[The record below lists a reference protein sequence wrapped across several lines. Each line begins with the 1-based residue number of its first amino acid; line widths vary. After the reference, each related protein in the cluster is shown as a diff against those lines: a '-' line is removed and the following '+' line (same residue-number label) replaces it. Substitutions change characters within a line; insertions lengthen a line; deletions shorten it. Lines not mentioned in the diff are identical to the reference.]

1 MALTARPA
9 EWKFVVPVPDGKDAT
24 ENVSR
29 SWTIELDRP
38 VSRGGLEYP
47 LTKPL
52 KVTAETQRLPQSIEL
67 TIRIDG
73 EVATECRRCC
83 APLTVAIQEDFMYSY
98 ILQSDNAE
106 TGQEDGEFS
115 ETGKV
120 TLAVPRLSS
129 SLDVADLVW
138 ECLVEALPLYAQ
150 CEGECAPAYVP
161 EPSVDPRF
169 LALADLLEQEK
180 DKGGK

>member
-24 ENVSR
+24 EIISR

-98 ILQSDNAE
+98 VLQSDNAE
-106 TGQEDGEFS
+106 TGQGDGEFS

-129 SLDVADLVW
+129 SLDVADIVW
-138 ECLVEALPLYAQ
+138 ECLVESLPLYAQ
-150 CEGECAPAYVP
+150 CEGECVQTYVP

-169 LALADLLEQEK
+169 LALAELLEQEK

>member
-1 MALTARPA
+1 MALTGRPA
-9 EWKFVVPVPDGKDAT
+9 EWKFIVPVPDGKDAS
-24 ENVSR
+24 EVISR
-29 SWTIELDRP
+29 SWTIELNQP
-38 VSRGGLEYP
+38 VARGGLEYL

-52 KVTAETQRLPQSIEL
+52 KATAETQRLPQSVEVSIK
-67 TIRIDG
+67 IDG

-106 TGQEDGEFS
+106 TGQGEEEFS
-115 ETGKV
+115 DSGKV
-120 TLAVPRLSS
+120 TLVVPRLSS

-138 ECLVEALPLYAQ
+138 ECLVESLPLYAQ
-150 CEGECAPAYVP
+150 CEGECAVPYVP